1 MEGVMFY
8 IFGGVALVSAGFVV
22 MQRRPVHSA
31 LFLILTFFCLAG
43 LFLLLRAEFIAAV
56 QVIVYAGA
64 IMVLFLFV
72 IMLLN
77 LEKEDALI
85 RKEGDHKGVQRKR
98 DWIAIF
104 VGLVIFILL
113 IPVWTCHFL
122 TGLRGEFPP
131 QKVEEMGNTV
141 VVAKELFTRYL
152 LPFEI
157 ASILLLVAMIGAVIL
172 SKRRI

>member
-1 MEGVMFY
+1 MEGFMFY
-8 IFGGVALVSAGFVV
+8 IFGGVALISAGLVV

-77 LEKEDALI
+77 LEKEEASAKKKGDQKDAQG
-85 RKEGDHKGVQRKR
+85 RRNWV
-98 DWIAIF
+98 AIF
-104 VGLVIFILL
+104 VGLAIFILL
-113 IPVWTCHFL
+113 IPVWTTHFL
-122 TGLRGEFPP
+122 TGLRGSFSP

-141 VVAKELFTRYL
+141 IVARELFTRYL
-152 LPFEI
+152 LPFEV
-157 ASILLLVAMIGAVIL
+157 ASVLLLVAMIGAVIL
-172 SKRRI
+172 SKRKI